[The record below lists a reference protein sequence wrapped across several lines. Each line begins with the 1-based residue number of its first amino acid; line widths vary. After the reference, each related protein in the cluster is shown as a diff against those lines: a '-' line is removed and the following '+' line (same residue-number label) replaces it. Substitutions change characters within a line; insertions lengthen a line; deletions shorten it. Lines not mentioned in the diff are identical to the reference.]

1 DEDVSRG
8 SDVIVPDRKR
18 IGRLAPLRL
27 REDQRGRVLPVPQH
41 RPQRREQRLV
51 HRVADQQRVHVGA
64 SRDVGPAGR
73 RAVEEQRHESATED
87 GVQSRRKNVRRDRL
101 GHRQKLPPAPPPL
114 KPPPPP
120 KPPNPPP
127 KPPPPPP
134 PPPHPPPPPDGVQPR
149 RKNARRDRLGHR
161 QKLPPAPPPLKPP
174 PPPKPPNPPP
184 KPPPPPPPPP
194 PRPPPHP
201 PPIHSHRQPSRRC
214 RARVARVAMITS
226 TMARMNTHFA
236 SWPTS
241 SAGCSGGA
249 GACSLTSVTPNSSAK
264 ACARSATPSSRPP
277 E

>member
-73 RAVEEQRHESATED
+73 RAVEQERHEPATEG

-134 PPPHPPPPPDGVQPR
+134 PPP
-149 RKNARRDRLGHR
+149 
-161 QKLPPAPPPLKPP
+161 
-174 PPPKPPNPPP
+174 
-184 KPPPPPPPPP
+184 
-194 PRPPPHP
+194 PRPPPPQPPQP
-201 PPIHSHRQPSRRC
+201 PPVHHQGHPLRRW
-214 RARVARVAMITS
+214 RARAARVATS
-226 TMARMNTHFA
+226 NTSRA
-236 SWPTS
+236 TKKM
-241 SAGCSGGA
+241 
-249 GACSLTSVTPNSSAK
+249 SLIV
-264 ACARSATPSSRPP
+264 CRPS
-277 E
+277 